1 MATDLVTIEEAKLWC
16 RVDSDDEDETFAT
29 LIGAASEAVL
39 SVADGWDGTDPV
51 PDRVKLAVLTHV
63 AQAFDDRENGA
74 ALPVSA
80 GSLLSPLRNLD
91 L

>member
-39 SVADGWDGTDPV
+39 SVADGWDGSDPV
-51 PDRVKLAVLTHV
+51 PDRIKLAVLTHV
-63 AQAFDDRENGA
+63 AQAFDNRENGA